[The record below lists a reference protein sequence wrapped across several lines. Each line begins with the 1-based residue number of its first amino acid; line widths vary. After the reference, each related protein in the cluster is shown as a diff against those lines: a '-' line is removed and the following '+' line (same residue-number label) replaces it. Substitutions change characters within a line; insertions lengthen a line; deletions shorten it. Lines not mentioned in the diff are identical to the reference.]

1 MLTDTGFVKVQSTL
15 QLSTHPE
22 IFAIGDVVDLPE
34 QKQLFKAQSHAA
46 IVAANVVAYL
56 RGRSLKLYKS
66 MPEVIFISIGKVNT
80 SSIWFLV
87 S

>member
-1 MLTDTGFVKVQSTL
+1 VLTDTGFVKVQPTL

-22 IFAIGDVVDLPE
+22 IFAVGDVVDLPE

-46 IVAANVVAYL
+46 IVAANIVAYL
-56 RGRSLKLYKS
+56 RGRSLKPYKS

-80 SSIWFLV
+80 SPISFLV
-87 S
+87 C